1 MQFNDFLKL
10 EFKRLFE
17 YLPYKME
24 AEKSFI
30 DSIQSSNF
38 FHIEYFEDGIK
49 SNLFDDRSKIDT
61 HISLFNFDKIKKFT
75 ENIST
80 FNIRVVLLK
89 KTYGLSYTY
98 NLLFLV
104 QKPITK
110 KVYDQEADKKILKHL
125 RNLTGESEIFNIV
138 TGKDGLLSSAI
149 DDNIVLDNLV
159 GDDGML
165 NRFMGGS
172 ENDIGYDTDTEDNN
186 SSSDEDNSS
195 SDENNNI
202 KKYDINYI
210 LGGKKKKRRKRRKL
224 KKILLNRCETFD
236 NLYKNQNNLILIKIY
251 SIPEVD
257 LVENI
262 FKVIYIVL
270 FKNILSNLYFN
281 FKKKKKI
288 ETINLEYKSII
299 ENNKTLDDSLKTI
312 FFFERNRKLYQKAFP
327 DDHVNNVP
335 YQLANIDVVFSKKPI
350 IYNT

>member
-38 FHIEYFEDGIK
+38 YHIEYFEDGVK

-80 FNIRVVLLK
+80 FNIRIVLLK
-89 KTYGLSYTY
+89 KTYGSTYTY

-125 RNLTGESEIFNIV
+125 RNLTGESEMFNMV

-149 DDNIVLDNLV
+149 NDNIVLDNLV

-172 ENDIGYDTDTEDNN
+172 DTGYDSE
-186 SSSDEDNSS
+186 SE
-195 SDENNNI
+195 
-202 KKYDINYI
+202 
-210 LGGKKKKRRKRRKL
+210 
-224 KKILLNRCETFD
+224 
-236 NLYKNQNNLILIKIY
+236 
-251 SIPEVD
+251 
-257 LVENI
+257 
-262 FKVIYIVL
+262 
-270 FKNILSNLYFN
+270 
-281 FKKKKKI
+281 
-288 ETINLEYKSII
+288 
-299 ENNKTLDDSLKTI
+299 DDS
-312 FFFERNRKLYQKAFP
+312 E
-327 DDHVNNVP
+327 
-335 YQLANIDVVFSKKPI
+335 
-350 IYNT
+350 

>member
-38 FHIEYFEDGIK
+38 YHIEYFEDGMK
-49 SNLFDDRSKIDT
+49 SNLFDDRTKIDT

-75 ENIST
+75 DNIST
-80 FNIRVVLLK
+80 FNIRIVLLK
-89 KTYGLSYTY
+89 KTYGSTYTY

-125 RNLTGESEIFNIV
+125 RNLTGESEMFNMV

-149 DDNIVLDNLV
+149 NDNIVLDNLV

-172 ENDIGYDTDTEDNN
+172 DNDTGYDTDSEYNYYSDDNN
-186 SSSDEDNSS
+186 D
-195 SDENNNI
+195 I
-202 KKYDINYI
+202 KKYEINYI
-210 LGGKKKKRRKRRKL
+210 LGGKKKKRRKRKKL

-262 FKVIYIVL
+262 FKVIYIIL

-312 FFFERNRKLYQKAFP
+312 FFFERDRKLYQKAFP
-327 DDHVNNVP
+327 KNHINNVP
-335 YQLANIDVVFSKKPI
+335 YQLSNIDVVFSKKPI

>member
-1 MQFNDFLKL
+1 MFN
-10 EFKRLFE
+10 
-17 YLPYKME
+17 M
-24 AEKSFI
+24 
-30 DSIQSSNF
+30 
-38 FHIEYFEDGIK
+38 
-49 SNLFDDRSKIDT
+49 
-61 HISLFNFDKIKKFT
+61 
-75 ENIST
+75 
-80 FNIRVVLLK
+80 
-89 KTYGLSYTY
+89 
-98 NLLFLV
+98 
-104 QKPITK
+104 
-110 KVYDQEADKKILKHL
+110 
-125 RNLTGESEIFNIV
+125 V
-138 TGKDGLLSSAI
+138 TGKDGILSSAI

-172 ENDIGYDTDTEDNN
+172 ENDMGYDTDTEDN
-186 SSSDEDNSS
+186 SSSDEDN
-195 SDENNNI
+195 NI
-202 KKYDINYI
+202 KKYEINYI
-210 LGGKKKKRRKRRKL
+210 LGGKKKKRRKKRKKL

-312 FFFERNRKLYQKAFP
+312 FFFERDRKLYKKAFP
-327 DDHVNNVP
+327 KDHANNVP
-335 YQLANIDVVFSKKPI
+335 YQLSNIDVVFSKKPI
-350 IYNT
+350 IYNTKNLN